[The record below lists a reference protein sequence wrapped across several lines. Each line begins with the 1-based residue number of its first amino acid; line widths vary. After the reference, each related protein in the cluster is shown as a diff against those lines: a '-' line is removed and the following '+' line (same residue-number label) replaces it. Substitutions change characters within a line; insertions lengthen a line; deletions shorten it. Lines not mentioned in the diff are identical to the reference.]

1 VTAGAADAA
10 GAIGAAN
17 GTAPVA
23 SAEAIGAAAS
33 RAGAA
38 SLADVASLA
47 VIGARRAVSRAPSR
61 GRRAATPRPAAR
73 AAPRASPGA
82 DVDPRLEA
90 AGERWSGRLRRLWAA
105 AALAAVRALKGDVR
119 LRAMALTYLSLFAL
133 VPALVVAFSVVQAF
147 TGMQRIANLVNEFL
161 LDNLA
166 VGARATL
173 EPYLE
178 RFVGNAQAAS
188 AGLVGGA
195 LLIWSMVSL
204 FSNVDRAI
212 NDVWGIRRPRTLR
225 QQAVIYWVGLT
236 LGPLLLAGSL
246 VLGHAARAW
255 LSGTGLGFL
264 AGAGGLVLTC
274 AFFAT
279 LYVLVPDTRV
289 KLGSAVTA
297 GVVAGLMW
305 EVAKTG
311 YQLTVTR
318 FFRYH
323 VIYGS
328 VAVVPTFLLWLFV
341 SWFIVLFGAR
351 VAFILQNR
359 ASLLRRS
366 VMDHPTTME
375 ALAGRVLLEVA
386 LAFERRPGPE
396 EEAAAAPPD
405 VAALARSIRV
415 ADEEV
420 ASVVEML
427 AAQELV
433 RRLPGGGLVPARA
446 TALITLLDV
455 RRAVLGPAPQRP
467 DEPPGPIDRALGA
480 VEEAAMRQ
488 LDQVTIASL
497 CLAERAASAGVGAA
511 QEGGAARAGSGGL
524 A

>member
-1 VTAGAADAA
+1 
-10 GAIGAAN
+10 
-17 GTAPVA
+17 
-23 SAEAIGAAAS
+23 
-33 RAGAA
+33 
-38 SLADVASLA
+38 
-47 VIGARRAVSRAPSR
+47 
-61 GRRAATPRPAAR
+61 
-73 AAPRASPGA
+73 
-82 DVDPRLEA
+82 
-90 AGERWSGRLRRLWAA
+90 
-105 AALAAVRALKGDVR
+105 
-119 LRAMALTYLSLFAL
+119 MALTYLSLFAL

-147 TGMQRIANLVNEFL
+147 TGMEKIANLVHEFL

-178 RFVGNAQAAS
+178 KFVGNAQAAS

-204 FSNVDRAI
+204 FSNVDRAV

-246 VLGHAARAW
+246 VMGHAARVW

-264 AGAGGLVLTC
+264 AVAGGVVLTC
-274 AFFAT
+274 AFFST
-279 LYVLVPDTRV
+279 LYVIVPDTRV
-289 KLGSAVTA
+289 RLGAAITA

-305 EVAKTG
+305 EIAKTG
-311 YQLTVTR
+311 YQFAVTR

-341 SWFIVLFGAR
+341 SWFILLFGAR

-359 ASLLRRS
+359 ASLLRHS
-366 VMDHPTTME
+366 VMDHPTTLE

-386 LAFERRPGPE
+386 MAFERRPAGE
-396 EEAAAAPPD
+396 EGLPPPPD

-420 ASVVEML
+420 ARVVESL
-427 AAQELV
+427 GAQELV
-433 RRLPGGGLVPARA
+433 RRLAGGGLVPGRA
-446 TALITLLDV
+446 PATITLLDV
-455 RRAVLGPAPQRP
+455 RRAVLGPAPQP
-467 DEPPGPIDRALGA
+467 PGGEPGPIDRALGA
-480 VEEAAMRQ
+480 VEAAAMRQ
-488 LDQVTIASL
+488 LDEVTIAAL
-497 CLAERAASAGVGAA
+497 CEGERAAS
-511 QEGGAARAGSGGL
+511 GGAAAAVEAEAEPFGSAGRT
-524 A
+524 